1 METYIGRQPIFDE
14 LEQVYAYELL
24 YRNNEKN
31 YFEMPDADVAT
42 YDVIAK
48 TFVSFGV
55 DELSQGRPCF
65 INFTENLL
73 MSPIFEQLSAQFV
86 VVELLEDI
94 VITDNIIE
102 RVQEL
107 KGLGYRIA
115 LDDFLLNDDLLE
127 SEIFK
132 YVDIIKVDFL
142 LASEEERLKIEYLVR
157 SYYPH
162 ITLLAEKVETVEE
175 YTWARRHGYKLF
187 QGYFFK
193 RPQIIVTQEIPANI
207 LQYYRVIALL
217 REPDPNINHL
227 AETIE
232 RDMSLSY
239 KLLKLINSS
248 PKRRLNKVRSIKE
261 AIISLGLRDLQQWLH
276 ILTYREMRDTKV
288 SGRMEE
294 VMRTSLIRAK
304 MCESLA
310 RYNGGKLHSEYFLVG
325 MFSLIDVI
333 LGRPLHQILEQLP
346 LSEGVVATLNGE
358 ATPLQ
363 PYLQLVISLENMEIE
378 RIRQFAQ
385 QIEVPASAI
394 LRMHYEANK
403 WAKQV
408 H

>member
-73 MSPIFEQLSAQFV
+73 MSSIFEQLSAQFV

-94 VITDNIIE
+94 IITEDIIE

-107 KGLGYRIA
+107 KKLGYRIA
-115 LDDFLLNDDLLE
+115 LDDFLLADDLLT
-127 SEIFK
+127 SKIFK

-142 LASEEERLKIEYLVR
+142 LASEDERLKIEYLV
-157 SYYPH
+157 SKYYPH
-162 ITLLAEKVETVEE
+162 ITLLAEKVETLEE
-175 YTWARRHGYKLF
+175 YKWARLHGYKLF

-193 RPQIIVTQEIPANI
+193 RPQIIVTKDIPANI

-217 REPDPNINHL
+217 RESAPNINHL

-239 KLLKLINSS
+239 KLLKLINGS

-261 AIISLGLRDLQQWLH
+261 AILSLGLRDLQQWLH
-276 ILTYREMRDTKV
+276 ILTYREMRATKV
-288 SGRMEE
+288 SERLQE
-294 VMRTSLIRAK
+294 VMKASLVRAK

-310 RYNGGKLHSEYFLVG
+310 RYNGEKSPSEYFLVG
-325 MFSLIDVI
+325 MFSLVDVI
-333 LGRPLHQILEQLP
+333 LGRPLYQILQQLP
-346 LSEGVVATLNGE
+346 LSEDVVTTISGDN
-358 ATPLQ
+358 TSLQ
-363 PYLQLVISLENMEIE
+363 PYLQLAISLENMEVE
-378 RIRQFAQ
+378 HVRQLAR
-385 QIEVPASAI
+385 QIEVPATTL
-394 LRMHYEANK
+394 LRMHYEANE
-403 WAKQV
+403 WADQV
-408 H
+408 Q